1 MKKIVLLI
9 GAILVANL
17 GQAQEDTR
25 IGGFLAYGTEVES
38 LGIGANAEFPIAT
51 NLVISPSLIYYFPR
65 EEEGIDINWFE
76 ANGNVNYYFLDS
88 DGIGFY
94 GLAGLNY
101 TSVKVSGDSGF
112 GGDISV
118 SDGRLGLN
126 LGAGANFII
135 GGSVIPFAE
144 LKYVIIDEGQ
154 LVLMGGVKFNI

>member
-1 MKKIVLLI
+1 MKKFVLLI
-9 GAILVANL
+9 GAILLANL
-17 GQAQEDTR
+17 GSAQEDTR

-94 GLAGLNY
+94 AFSIA
-101 TSVKVSGDSGF
+101 T
-112 GGDISV
+112 V
-118 SDGRLGLN
+118 SDST
-126 LGAGANFII
+126 AW
-135 GGSVIPFAE
+135 P
-144 LKYVIIDEGQ
+144 D
-154 LVLMGGVKFNI
+154 